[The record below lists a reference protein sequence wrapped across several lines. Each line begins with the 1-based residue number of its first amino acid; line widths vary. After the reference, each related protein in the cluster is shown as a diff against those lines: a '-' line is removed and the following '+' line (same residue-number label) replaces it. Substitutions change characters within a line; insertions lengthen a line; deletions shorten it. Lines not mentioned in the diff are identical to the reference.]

1 MVVYKYPIKIDDI
14 VELELPAG
22 AEILHV
28 EVQKEPLSIQKEEAN
43 LYLWALVDPEKPTLY
58 RRIRIAGTGHT
69 IKENI
74 IRYINTFTLYEK
86 ALWFH
91 VFEI

>member
-1 MVVYKYPIKIDDI
+1 MVVYKYPIKISDI
-14 VELELPAG
+14 VELELTAG

-28 EVQKEPLSIQKEEAN
+28 EAQNDKLC
-43 LYLWALVDPEKPTLY
+43 LWALVDPEKPILN

>member
-28 EVQKEPLSIQKEEAN
+28 EAQNDKLC
-43 LYLWALVDPEKPTLY
+43 LWALVDPEKPTLY

>member
-28 EVQKEPLSIQKEEAN
+28 ESQNDN
-43 LYLWALVDPEKPTLY
+43 LFLWALVDPEKPTLH

>member
-1 MVVYKYPIKIDDI
+1 MVVYKYPMEIKDI

-28 EVQKEPLSIQKEEAN
+28 EAQNDKLC
-43 LYLWALVDPEKPTLY
+43 LWALVDPEKPTLY